1 METAVAILTGVLFTV
16 SFYMMLSRHI
26 IRILLGVAILSNA
39 VNLTIFASGRLT
51 RQVPPFV
58 PEGAATPLEAIAN
71 PLPQALV
78 LTAIVIAFSFFA
90 FLLVLVFRSYQELGT
105 DDTDEMREAEPAD
118 EASPPL
124 GY

>member
-1 METAVAILTGVLFTV
+1 MICSCKAGGSEG
-16 SFYMMLSRHI
+16 
-26 IRILLGVAILSNA
+26 LLRPRATNTQRVIHP
-39 VNLTIFASGRLT
+39 TDTTDT